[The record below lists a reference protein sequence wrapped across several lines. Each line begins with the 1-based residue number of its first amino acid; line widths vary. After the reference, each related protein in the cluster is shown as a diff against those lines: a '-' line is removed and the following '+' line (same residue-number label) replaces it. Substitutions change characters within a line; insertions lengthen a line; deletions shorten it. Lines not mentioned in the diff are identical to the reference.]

1 MENRPM
7 TEKTKKTI
15 KVVVIFLAIWIGG
28 SIIAIALDIKNGLLP
43 SFFLGA
49 AIAIWL
55 YKSK

>member
-1 MENRPM
+1 MAKRI
-7 TEKTKKTI
+7 KKII
-15 KVVVIFLAIWIGG
+15 KVVIIFLIIWIGG
-28 SIIAIALDIKNGLLP
+28 SAISMGLDINNGLLP